1 MEVDFSESEAKMLDE
16 NDEKSDEE
24 INYNKQSHVKKQLK
38 KGKAVVDEKT
48 PTTASKK
55 HSEPKKDLL
64 KTSSRKAKKKLIG
77 ELTFIEPH
85 LDTFYIGLNDGWKNH
100 LVNPMQA
107 KVLGV
112 ENANELAKNWVYY
125 ITY

>member
-1 MEVDFSESEAKMLDE
+1 MSQKPAKTMLDE
-16 NDEKSDEE
+16 NDEKSSDEE
-24 INYNKQSHVKKQLK
+24 KINYNKQSHVKKQLK
-38 KGKAVVDEKT
+38 KGKAVDERT

-55 HSEPKKDLL
+55 QSDGKKDLL

-77 ELTFIEPH
+77 ELTFVEPH

-125 ITY
+125 MTY